1 MYVYDEYDQRIIED
15 RVKQFRDQTRRY
27 LAGELSEEEFRP
39 LRLQNGLY
47 IQRFAP
53 MLRVAV
59 PYGQLTSRQTRMMAK
74 IARDY
79 DKGYAHISTRQNV
92 QFNWPAVEDIPD
104 ILAELAT
111 VQMHAIQTSGNC
123 LRNVTTDQFA
133 GVAADEVIDPRPWCE
148 IVRQWTTFH
157 PEFAYLPRKFKIAV
171 NGSTADRAAIEVHD
185 IGLEPVHNAAGE
197 LGFRVLVG
205 GGLGRTPV
213 VGAFINEFLP
223 WQDLLSYL
231 DAILRVYNRYGR
243 RDNKY
248 KARIKILVKALTPE
262 VFAQKVDAEMVH
274 LRGGQTT
281 LTEAELHRVAKHFV
295 DPDYKALDNQTA
307 ALAELDKEHPGFA
320 RWRTRNTLAHKKPGY
335 VAVTLSLKPTGVAP
349 GDITDK
355 QLDAV
360 ADLADRYSFGQLR
373 TSHEQNIIL
382 ADVEQ
387 SQLFALWGELREGGF
402 ATPNIGLLTDIICC
416 PGGDFCSLAN
426 AKSIPIAESI
436 QRRFDDLDYLFDI
449 GELDLNISGCMN
461 ACGHH
466 HVGHIGILGVDKKGE
481 EFYQVSLGGSAS
493 RDASLG
499 KILGPSFAQ
508 EAMPDVISKLID
520 VYVEQR
526 TEDER
531 LSTPTSVLAST
542 SSRNASMQRIIKNNA
557 VVDETWHLLPKD
569 FNIDDISNC
578 DDLIVPLQLWRE
590 HSRMLKARD
599 GGLGVWLDADE
610 EAEEIGED
618 VAEFQVIA
626 LNFPA
631 FTDGRNYSNAR
642 LLRDRYGFKGEL
654 RAIGD
659 VLRDQLFYMHRC
671 GFDAFAVRADKD
683 PYEALEGLKDFSVT
697 YQAATDEPLPLFRR
711 R

>member
-59 PYGQLTSRQTRMMAK
+59 PYGQLNATQVRTLAR

-92 QFNWPAVEDIPD
+92 QFNWPALEDIPD

-123 LRNVTTDQFA
+123 LRNTTTDQFA
-133 GVAADEVIDPRPWCE
+133 GVAADEIVDPRPWCE

-157 PEFAYLPRKFKIAV
+157 PEFAYLPRKFKIAI
-171 NGSTADRAAIEVHD
+171 NGSQEDRAAIEVHD
-185 IGLEPVHNAAGE
+185 IGLEPVRNAAGE

-213 VGAFINEFLP
+213 VGSFINEFLP
-223 WQDLLSYL
+223 WQDLISYL

-262 VFAQKVDAEMVH
+262 VFAEKVEAEMVH
-274 LRGGQTT
+274 LRGGSTT
-281 LTEAELHRVAKHFV
+281 LTEAEVQRVSRHFV
-295 DPDYKALDNQTA
+295 DPAYLALDNVDYA
-307 ALAELDKEHPGFA
+307 AQDAEYAGFA
-320 RWRTRNTLAHKKPGY
+320 RWRSRNTRAHKRPGY

-349 GDITDK
+349 GDVTDK

-360 ADLADRYSFGQLR
+360 ADLAERYSFGFLR

-387 SQLFALWGELREGGF
+387 RQLHALWLELRENGF

-416 PGGDFCSLAN
+416 PGGDYCSLAN

-449 GELDLNISGCMN
+449 GEIDLNISGCMN

-481 EFYQVSLGGSAS
+481 EFYQVSLGGNAA
-493 RDASLG
+493 RGASLG

-508 EAMPDVISKLID
+508 DDMADVIEKLIA

-526 TEDER
+526 TEEER
-531 LSTPTSVLAST
+531 FIDTY
-542 SSRNASMQRIIKNNA
+542 QRIG
-557 VVDETWHLLPKD
+557 
-569 FNIDDISNC
+569 ID
-578 DDLIVPLQLWRE
+578 P
-590 HSRMLKARD
+590 
-599 GGLGVWLDADE
+599 
-610 EAEEIGED
+610 
-618 VAEFQVIA
+618 
-626 LNFPA
+626 
-631 FTDGRNYSNAR
+631 
-642 LLRDRYGFKGEL
+642 FKE
-654 RAIGD
+654 R
-659 VLRDQLFYMHRC
+659 VY
-671 GFDAFAVRADKD
+671 
-683 PYEALEGLKDFSVT
+683 
-697 YQAATDEPLPLFRR
+697 AANH
-711 R
+711 